1 METLIG
7 SMPEPEGTPEPT
19 YKEQVAT
26 YRQNHKAALK
36 NVATALNAPA
46 NNASVTFH
54 NAIN

>member
-36 NVATALNAPA
+36 NIATALNAPA